1 MSYTESKIVARDY
14 IPHGLLTLCVITLDN
29 GYKVVGE
36 SSCINPSDYNYH
48 LGCSIAYNDGLKNA
62 MTILGYEF
70 KKLVS
75 AGIDKQL
82 IPGKITVPQEQ

>member
-1 MSYTESKIVARDY
+1 MNLMAYTESKIIARDY

-48 LGCSIAYNDGLKNA
+48 LGCSLSYNDGLKNA

-70 KKLVS
+70 KTMVLSGEIKVH
-75 AGIDKQL
+75 
-82 IPGKITVPQEQ
+82 QEE